1 MRITPLEIRQKTFE
15 RNLRGYDK
23 DEVNA
28 FLATLSQEWERTLDE
43 LKESKMRLE
52 NSEREVTKLREVET
66 SLYKTLKT
74 AEDTGANLV
83 EQATR
88 TAELQIKEAQLN
100 AEAMLYEARTKARE
114 ITEEAEKRAQQT
126 LYDIDQRIRELVQ
139 QYRGLVN
146 YRDGLSTDLG
156 RIAQELADRAERL
169 KKVNEGFNPELFLS
183 QARKDLEAVVVP
195 ERSAPVPP
203 PASSAEISPM
213 AETPKP
219 VTEPK
224 GSATGSFFDQIG

>member
-1 MRITPLEIRQKTFE
+1 MKITPLEIRQKTFE

-43 LKESKMRLE
+43 IKEAKMRLE
-52 NSEREVTKLREVET
+52 NSEREVAKLREVET

-100 AEAMLYEARTKARE
+100 AEALLYEARTKARE
-114 ITEEAEKRAQQT
+114 ITEEADKRAKQT
-126 LYDIDQRIRELVQ
+126 LEDIDQRIRELVQ

-169 KKVNEGFNPELFLS
+169 SKVNEGFNPELFLS
-183 QARKDLEAVVVP
+183 QARKDLESPVKA
-195 ERSAPVPP
+195 ERAAAAPQ
-203 PASSAEISPM
+203 PASEN
-213 AETPKP
+213 PKP
-219 VTEPK
+219 VAEQKTASESKPQA
-224 GSATGSFFDQIG
+224 SGSFFDQIG